1 MQTHL
6 AEIAA
11 GLISKLEG
19 CAPSRPTNH
28 GTTQRSSLQDSKQT
42 LPAET
47 HPADAFLR
55 ARACRHDQ
63 CQSARSNAP
72 VFHKAD
78 SDFLKQFQTIRIAV
92 TRAGSV
98 PRSARPQRSDV
109 PI

>member
-42 LPAET
+42 LPSET
-47 HPADAFLR
+47 RPADAFLR
-55 ARACRHDQ
+55 AQACRRDRFRAMRS
-63 CQSARSNAP
+63 SALM
-72 VFHKAD
+72 FHKAAAD
-78 SDFLKQFQTIRIAV
+78 YEARFRIIQIVA
-92 TRAGSV
+92 TRAESV
-98 PRSARPQRSDV
+98 PRLARPPRSDV